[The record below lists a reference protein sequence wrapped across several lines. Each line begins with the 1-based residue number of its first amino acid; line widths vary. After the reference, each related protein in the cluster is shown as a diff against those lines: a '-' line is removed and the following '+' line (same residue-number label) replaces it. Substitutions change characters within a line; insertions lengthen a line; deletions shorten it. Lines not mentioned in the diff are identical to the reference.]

1 MHRALFLGELHTT
14 GEVALAEVRDFV
26 RHDRCELILGL
37 GVLEQATVHTDHAA
51 RHREGIDGGIVD
63 DYQLDA
69 AVPKL
74 TVLHQLENQIFQI
87 AMHERIVE

>member
-1 MHRALFLGELHTT
+1 M
-14 GEVALAEVRDFV
+14 
-26 RHDRCELILGL
+26 
-37 GVLEQATVHTDHAA
+37 HTDHAA

-69 AVPKL
+69 AVLKL

-87 AMHERIVE
+87 AVHEWIVEKRRLPTKAPEPHAT